1 MALSKI
7 DGTNFI
13 DPTIPVASGGTGAIT
28 LAAAGITNTPNF
40 FAFLNA
46 DQTISS
52 NTTTKV
58 AYNDESWDTASAFD
72 SSTNYRFT
80 VPAGEAGKYNFTAQ
94 LLLYDANGQLGGI
107 RPMIYKN
114 GSMVSEGLWD
124 VEFNASGYY
133 WYNYSSNINITLN
146 LSAADYIEVFL
157 KGYTK
162 DSGTFVIDGHAS
174 DLYAYFQGHKMI
186 GA

>member
-13 DPTIPVASGGTGAIT
+13 APTIPVASGGTGAIT
-28 LAAAGITNTPNF
+28 LAAAGLANTPNF

-46 DQTISS
+46 DQTISN
-52 NTTTKV
+52 NTTTKIG
-58 AYNDESWDTASAFD
+58 YNDESWDTASAFD

-80 VPAGEAGKYNFTAQ
+80 VPAGEGGKYNFTAQ
-94 LLLYDANGQLGGI
+94 ILLYDANAQLQGI

-114 GSMVSEGLWD
+114 GSLFSEALWD
-124 VEFNASGYY
+124 KEANASGYY
-133 WYNYSSNINITLN
+133 WFNYSSNINITLN
-146 LSAADYIEVFL
+146 LAAADYIEVYMR
-157 KGYTK
+157 GYTK
-162 DSGTFVIDGHAS
+162 DSGTFVADGHAS
-174 DLYAYFQGHKMI
+174 EIYTYFQGHKLI